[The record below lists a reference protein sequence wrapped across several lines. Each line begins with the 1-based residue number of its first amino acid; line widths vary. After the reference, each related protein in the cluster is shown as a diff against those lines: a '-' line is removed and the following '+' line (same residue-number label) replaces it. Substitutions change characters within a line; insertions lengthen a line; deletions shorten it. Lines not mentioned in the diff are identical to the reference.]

1 MKEYDFCV
9 LFHPDLEMNID
20 PALNKVKK
28 IIESNDGKILKEESE
43 GKKRLAYTINGQDFA
58 IYFYFRISVPAIAP
72 AKISSAMNITDEAL
86 RYLIVKAED
95 HKVKP
100 ESRRKAKV
108 SEETETPEEVQ
119 E

>member
-43 GKKRLAYTINGQDFA
+43 VQLVFIIDGHNQAFA
-58 IYFYFRISVPAIAP
+58 LDIGTS
-72 AKISSAMNITDEAL
+72 
-86 RYLIVKAED
+86 
-95 HKVKP
+95 
-100 ESRRKAKV
+100 
-108 SEETETPEEVQ
+108 
-119 E
+119 

>member
-1 MKEYDFCV
+1 
-9 LFHPDLEMNID
+9 
-20 PALNKVKK
+20 
-28 IIESNDGKILKEESE
+28 
-43 GKKRLAYTINGQDFA
+43 
-58 IYFYFRISVPAIAP
+58 
-72 AKISSAMNITDEAL
+72 MNITDEAL

>member
-43 GKKRLAYTINGQDFA
+43 GKKRLAYIITSG
-58 IYFYFRISVPAIAP
+58 YLFRPSLRPKSPVP
-72 AKISSAMNITDEAL
+72 
-86 RYLIVKAED
+86 
-95 HKVKP
+95 
-100 ESRRKAKV
+100 
-108 SEETETPEEVQ
+108 
-119 E
+119 